1 MLWMKGDW
9 IESTCWRE
17 KHLTSAEE
25 EDRGPI
31 DRNNAI
37 LWEDV
42 KSLEPGQ
49 LKVPRFQSSTS
60 FIN

>member
-1 MLWMKGDW
+1 MLKRKAHK
-9 IESTCWRE
+9 T
-17 KHLTSAEE
+17 LSAEE
-25 EDRGPI
+25 EDRGLI

-60 FIN
+60 FID